1 VSSPDRRRLAFGDQ
15 LRLLRE
21 SAHLSGKGLAERL
34 NWAASKVSK
43 IETGRQPATDSDVVA
58 ICRSL
63 ELTDTATEQQL
74 RDELRAIRVEE
85 ARWNRRL
92 RVGHRAIQET
102 VGEAEL
108 AATRIA
114 SVSLTLVPG
123 LLQTAEY
130 ARHVFTA
137 LASLADS
144 PPDTDAAVHVRMER
158 QRVLYDSSKRVELLV
173 SEAALRHPVGPPSVM
188 LAQFDRLIAVQQLPS
203 LRFGI
208 IPMATILPTVVMHD
222 FVIKDDA
229 VTIELSHT
237 EMATGEAEDLA
248 LYERLLDLLW
258 SVAVEGE
265 QARALLARIAADVRS
280 TGD

>member
-58 ICRSL
+58 ICRAL
-63 ELTDTATEQQL
+63 ELTETATEQL

-102 VGEAEL
+102 VGKAEL

-137 LASLADS
+137 LASLTDS
-144 PPDTDAAVHVRMER
+144 PPDTDAAVQARMER
-158 QRVLYDSSKRVELLV
+158 QQVLYDSTKHVELLV

-222 FVIKDDA
+222 FVIKDEA

-280 TGD
+280 TGG